1 MPEIDLSELLTADQ
15 AAAYL
20 GVTRQRVYTLAWSGT
35 LGQRVGST
43 WLFTRHELDDWK
55 AQPKSKGGRP
65 KSDAPLPTLVVG
77 ATNS

>member
-20 GVTRQRVYTLAWSGT
+20 GVTRQRVYTLAWSGK

-43 WLFTRHELDDWK
+43 WLFTRPELDAWQ

-65 KSDAPLPTLVVG
+65 KSTAPAPSRPAG
-77 ATNS
+77 AMAN

>member
-1 MPEIDLSELLTADQ
+1 MADIDLSELLTADQ

-43 WLFTRHELDDWK
+43 WLFTRHELDGWK

-65 KSDAPLPTLVVG
+65 KSNAGTPPVVLP
-77 ATNS
+77 A